1 MRPDKKP
8 RLRAF
13 VLVFAFALAA
23 VAAAEERAVDR
34 PDVRAGDRWTYR
46 FTRTGPKVRHP
57 KVRVYELAVTF
68 VGPKAVQS
76 VQTQP
81 DGKQFDTTWT
91 PEWNVVNDMRS
102 GSFFPDSG
110 MFRFPLRPGA
120 TYASTYEVVR
130 PKADTTDARYTL
142 EVRVAGWEEVT
153 VPAGTFRA
161 LRVEATGT
169 SRRLERYT
177 RHAGTIHYVYWYVP
191 QVKRWAKMTMEG
203 FDGRGLPAAQET
215 EELIFYGSE

>member
-1 MRPDKKP
+1 MPAVR
-8 RLRAF
+8 R
-13 VLVFAFALAA
+13 VALLFSVIA
-23 VAAAEERAVDR
+23 VSAAAADEGAVER
-34 PDVRAGDRWTYR
+34 PQIKAGERWTYR
-46 FTRTGPKVRHP
+46 FTRTGPKVKHP
-57 KVRVYELAVTF
+57 KVRVYELLVTF

-81 DGKQFDTTWT
+81 DGRQFDTTWT

-110 MFRFPLRPGA
+110 VFRFPLRPGA

-130 PKADTTDARYTL
+130 PKADTTDAKHTL

-161 LRVEATGT
+161 LRVDATGT
-169 SRRLERYT
+169 SQRLDRYT
-177 RHAGTIHYVYWYVP
+177 RRAGTVHYVYWYVP
-191 QVKRWAKMTMEG
+191 EVKRWAKMTMEG
-203 FDGRGLPAAQET
+203 FDGRGLPAAQES
-215 EELIFYGSE
+215 EELVFYGSE